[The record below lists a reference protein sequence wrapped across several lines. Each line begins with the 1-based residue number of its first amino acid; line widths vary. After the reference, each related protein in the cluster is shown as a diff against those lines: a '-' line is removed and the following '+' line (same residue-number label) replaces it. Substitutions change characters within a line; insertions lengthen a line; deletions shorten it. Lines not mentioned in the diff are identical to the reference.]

1 MDLNLD
7 RLERLMTRRNARAVL
22 SILALLTVVFGVA
35 LRNVRL
41 DHDFEK
47 FFPSD
52 DPELDHYLAFRER
65 FGHDNDFLLVT
76 ATNDGS
82 AFERGFLAAFDSLA
96 GRLER
101 IKDVTEVISITRMS
115 EPRVTPV
122 GVFQVP
128 WLRSEADS
136 TVLAD
141 SARIWQDERVRSAF
155 FSADGRSILL
165 VVNTVHGISKERSD
179 DLMLAVN
186 AVTERSNLPDIR
198 VAGRIHGQYWYIQK
212 MLRELLLFFSISVV
226 LLSIFLFIGFRTA
239 WGVVVPIGVVGL
251 SVLWQVGMLTLMGK
265 PISILTMLLPTILF
279 VVGMSDV
286 VHILERYI
294 EALRLGHGKERALAI
309 TYKEV
314 GLATTLTSITTA
326 IGFATLLTSGIQ
338 PIREFGVYTG
348 IGVILAFLL
357 AFSLLPAVL
366 LLVRTPVQAKTSE
379 LQATWYPMLHA
390 LFRWVLRY
398 RRRIPWY
405 FGALAVLCVIA
416 MSNLKV
422 NNYLLEDWPEDDPQK
437 QDYYWFEDQ
446 FGGVRG
452 FEMEIS
458 VRSEGTS
465 VWDLDALREM
475 EAVQDWIERE
485 YKVRSILSPV
495 TVVKTLNKA
504 FNGGAAAYYRLPDTQ
519 EETRRLVKNTKAI
532 SGRVAME
539 ALVTA
544 DGRTARLTGRMRDE
558 GGYIHKQRN
567 TGMDAWIAEHD
578 RILEYRQTGMAYL
591 IDRNNEKLSAQLIG
605 GLSIAFL
612 LIGSIMAWVFRDL
625 RMTVISLVPN
635 IFPLLFIAGF
645 MGLFAIDLK
654 VSTAIIFTIAFGIAV
669 DDTIHLFGKLRIELN
684 KGKSLPYAMKRAFL
698 SAGKAVLVTTIM
710 LCSGFVALIASDF
723 ASVHNMGLLVSITL
737 AFAVVAD
744 LLLLPVLVL
753 LLLPPRKAIPKG
765 PPE

>member
-1 MDLNLD
+1 MDLSLD
-7 RLERLMTRRNARAVL
+7 RIERLMTRRNAWAVL
-22 SILALLTVVFGVA
+22 SILAVLTVVFGMA

-41 DHDFEK
+41 DHDFER
-47 FFPSD
+47 FFPTD

-82 AFERGFLAAFDSLA
+82 AFERGFLVAFDSLA

-115 EPRVTPV
+115 EPHVTPV

-128 WLRSEADS
+128 WLRTASDS
-136 TVLAD
+136 TIMAD

-155 FSADGRSILL
+155 FSVDGRSILL

-179 DLMLAVN
+179 DLMSAVN
-186 AVTERSNLPDIR
+186 AVTEGSTLGDIR
-198 VAGRIHGQYWYIQK
+198 IAGRIHGQYWYIQK
-212 MLRELLLFFSISVV
+212 MLRELLLFFSVSVV

-265 PISILTMLLPTILF
+265 PLSILTMLLPTILF

-379 LQATWYPMLHA
+379 LKATWYPMLHA
-390 LFRWVLRY
+390 LFQWVLRN

-458 VRSEGTS
+458 VRSADAN

-504 FNGGAAAYYRLPDTQ
+504 FNGGGAAYYRLPDTQ
-519 EETRRLVKNTKAI
+519 EETFRLVKNTKAV
-532 SGRVAME
+532 SGRVAMD
-539 ALVTA
+539 ALVSA
-544 DGRTARLTGRMRDE
+544 DGRRARLTGRMRDE

-567 TGMDAWIAEHD
+567 TEMDAWISEHD
-578 RILEYRQTGMAYL
+578 GILEYRQTGMAYL

-635 IFPLLFIAGF
+635 IFPLLFVAGT

-723 ASVHNMGLLVSITL
+723 ASVHNMGFLVSITL

-744 LLLLPVLVL
+744 LFLLPVLVL
-753 LLLPPRKAIPKG
+753 LLLPPKKAIPKG
-765 PPE
+765 SLK